1 MRASLLG
8 PRDVLFA
15 FSRSG
20 DTRDIIDATQA
31 AKTAGA
37 TIIGVTNNP
46 RSFFAKLVNIKLVMK
61 SRESRFR
68 NDLLATR
75 IEHLSVVD
83 ALFTA
88 LASREPARITPAT
101 GLCMTRSWANNAEFG
116 KEFSLS
122 LKNASPISMTVPG
135 PADFSS
141 AALRSSLYQKL
152 VDSFPWYVWWLAP
165 AVIILAVITLFPF
178 FWMIY
183 ISFMK
188 VQLAP
193 GATDMFV
200 GWSNWRQMFLDRSVY
215 DGWQL
220 LFEYVATCMVLQMA
234 LGLGIALLLNDIKR
248 EGLIVTVIMIPMMVA
263 PVVVGHLFNLLLNS
277 SYGLYAWILKS
288 LGIYS
293 AGSLLSNPSTALWA
307 LVAMDTWEWTPL
319 IVLILL
325 AGLKSVPEHDRGCSR
340 GWLQSLAGVHER
352 NASLPQA
359 IPAHSLSASFHGLHA
374 LYRQ

>member
-1 MRASLLG
+1 M
-8 PRDVLFA
+8 
-15 FSRSG
+15 
-20 DTRDIIDATQA
+20 
-31 AKTAGA
+31 
-37 TIIGVTNNP
+37 
-46 RSFFAKLVNIKLVMK
+46 
-61 SRESRFR
+61 
-68 NDLLATR
+68 
-75 IEHLSVVD
+75 
-83 ALFTA
+83 
-88 LASREPARITPAT
+88 
-101 GLCMTRSWANNAEFG
+101 
-116 KEFSLS
+116 S

-325 AGLKSVPEHDRGCSR
+325 AGLKSVPRDTIEAAHVDGSSPWQVFMNVTLPYLRPSLLIAFLLRFMDCMRFIDNNLITTRGGPAEATSTLPIYLYFKSFREFNIGMGAVIGFTLLVAIIICA
-340 GWLQSLAGVHER
+340 LLASNILLKEQKGE
-352 NASLPQA
+352 N
-359 IPAHSLSASFHGLHA
+359 HA
-374 LYRQ
+374 

>member
-1 MRASLLG
+1 M
-8 PRDVLFA
+8 
-15 FSRSG
+15 
-20 DTRDIIDATQA
+20 
-31 AKTAGA
+31 
-37 TIIGVTNNP
+37 
-46 RSFFAKLVNIKLVMK
+46 
-61 SRESRFR
+61 
-68 NDLLATR
+68 
-75 IEHLSVVD
+75 
-83 ALFTA
+83 
-88 LASREPARITPAT
+88 
-101 GLCMTRSWANNAEFG
+101 
-116 KEFSLS
+116 S

-263 PVVVGHLFNLLLNS
+263 PVVVGHLFNLLLELFLRVIRLDIEKSGHLFGRQSAKQPLNS
-277 SYGLYAWILKS
+277 P
-288 LGIYS
+288 LGIGGHGHLGVDS
-293 AGSLLSNPSTALWA
+293 SHRFDPFGRLEERA
-307 LVAMDTWEWTPL
+307 ER
-319 IVLILL
+319 
-325 AGLKSVPEHDRGCSR
+325 HDRGCSR